1 MEFLK
6 DDGLAFCNFFD
17 ISEISVQKK
26 GDFKKNDK
34 SGVYLNDTKENERVM
49 ILYTKEKPQKTSA

>member
-6 DDGLAFCNFFD
+6 DDRLTFCSFFD
-17 ISEISVQKK
+17 ISEISAQ
-26 GDFKKNDK
+26 KNDLKK
-34 SGVYLNDTKENERVM
+34 SNRSSVYLDDTKENEKVM